1 MKKWNYTLK
10 TGTRLRKAIN
20 EENHEEILQLMIR
33 AYREIINYFIY
44 IGLTDEKDFE
54 DEFNYYTE
62 NILLMLEDKEYD
74 EDEINYELSDLYDL
88 CDNNGIWIPLR

>member
-44 IGLTDEKDFE
+44 IGLTDEKDF
-54 DEFNYYTE
+54 
-62 NILLMLEDKEYD
+62 
-74 EDEINYELSDLYDL
+74 
-88 CDNNGIWIPLR
+88 